1 MWEISG
7 SSFGSTS
14 ALIDTAGLR
23 SIRIGD
29 VSVDNPQGSYSLF
42 PGSYR
47 VEAVPQNP
55 DYWTI
60 EYARP
65 LGDGAGEIRADTSIT
80 LFKIEPSDKL
90 KDWIQTE
97 SEAFAASCRTGTP
110 DPAREGRCGAL
121 AYSTEPLDA
130 TNDLIISSLRG
141 TTFPLAVGTGP
152 TAPTPGKSFTP
163 ATPFTCTIN
172 FAYDGAEPTL
182 DCTPLK

>member
-1 MWEISG
+1 M
-7 SSFGSTS
+7 ST
-14 ALIDTAGLR
+14 
-23 SIRIGD
+23 
-29 VSVDNPQGSYSLF
+29 
-42 PGSYR
+42 
-47 VEAVPQNP
+47 
-55 DYWTI
+55 
-60 EYARP
+60 
-65 LGDGAGEIRADTSIT
+65 T
-80 LFKIEPSDKL
+80 LFTIEPSDKL

-110 DPAREGRCGAL
+110 DPTKEGRCGAL

-141 TTFPLAVGTGP
+141 TTFPLSVGTGP

>member
-1 MWEISG
+1 M
-7 SSFGSTS
+7 ST
-14 ALIDTAGLR
+14 
-23 SIRIGD
+23 
-29 VSVDNPQGSYSLF
+29 
-42 PGSYR
+42 
-47 VEAVPQNP
+47 
-55 DYWTI
+55 
-60 EYARP
+60 
-65 LGDGAGEIRADTSIT
+65 T

-110 DPAREGRCGAL
+110 DPTKEGRCGAL

-141 TTFPLAVGTGP
+141 TTFPLGVATGP
-152 TAPTPGKSFTP
+152 TDPASGKKLP
-163 ATPFTCTIN
+163 QATSFTCTIN